1 MKRILNKLKMKLFKK
16 SVVIISLFLITVV
29 IIYFISSSFSIE
41 KATNDV
47 TIKNIT
53 ITDIKIE
60 NNTYTGLLKANKK
73 EKINYVTIKMLDN
86 NNEEIV
92 TLIGYVGKT
101 LEEDETFTIVSSTDK
116 DLSKVSSIEY
126 DY

>member
-60 NNTYTGLLKANKK
+60 NNTYTGLLKATKK